1 MEENSKK
8 KKDSNWIGWLI
19 FFLLVVGPNIIPP
32 LSRFVSNLTG
42 GAVSIGIGII
52 PVLIA
57 GLVLIMV
64 GRSIMR
70 AINGRSEEESISFP
84 TNQPSNTPSSS
95 SSPFASSSSSSG
107 WSSSGWSSTD
117 NQQTWQN
124 PSSSWESPSE
134 SWKPTSSS
142 DLSNWDN
149 LEDLFYKESIER
161 TRHRVEKKHT
171 EWKGLPSP
179 PVFEPI
185 INGKAVALIIALAL
199 VAGGGLFAA
208 GFLNQILQVIP

>member
-1 MEENSKK
+1 MQENSKK

-19 FFLLVVGPNIIPP
+19 FFLLVIGPNIIPP

-64 GRSIMR
+64 GRAIVR
-70 AINGRSEEESISFP
+70 AINGRSEQESISFP
-84 TNQPSNTPSSS
+84 TNQPSSTPSSS
-95 SSPFASSSSSSG
+95 SSPFANSSSSSS
-107 WSSSGWSSTD
+107 WSSSNWSSTG
-117 NQQTWQN
+117 NQQAN
-124 PSSSWESPSE
+124 PSLQRESSSE

-161 TRHRVEKKHT
+161 TRHRVEKKDT
-171 EWKGLPSP
+171 QWEGLPSP
-179 PVFEPI
+179 PVFEPV
-185 INGKAVALIIALAL
+185 INGKAVALIIMLIL
-199 VAGGGLFAA
+199 VTGGGFLAA
-208 GFLNQILQVIP
+208 GFLNQVLQVIP